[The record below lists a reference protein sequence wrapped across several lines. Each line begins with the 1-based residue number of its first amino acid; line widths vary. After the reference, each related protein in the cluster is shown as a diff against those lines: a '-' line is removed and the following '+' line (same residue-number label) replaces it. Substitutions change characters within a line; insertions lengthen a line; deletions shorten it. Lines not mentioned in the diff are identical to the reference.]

1 MRRIGRGEKIGVEI
15 LAIMAGD
22 GVTKAEVVV
31 YIHRPGEPVEMHR
44 LKDEMAIPLARQIDR
59 MMWRDIE
66 REFNF
71 KASMR
76 GKAMIRKR
84 N

>member
-1 MRRIGRGEKIGVEI
+1 MSDQGQPS
-15 LAIMAGD
+15 
-22 GVTKAEVVV
+22 VTLWT
-31 YIHRPGEPVEMHR
+31 RTPGSPPEMHR
-44 LKDEMAIPLARQIDR
+44 RRGEEGVRLAEKIDR

-76 GKAMIRKR
+76 GKAIARKR
-84 N
+84 AMA

>member
-1 MRRIGRGEKIGVEI
+1 MHRRRGEEGAR
-15 LAIMAGD
+15 LAE
-22 GVTKAEVVV
+22 K
-31 YIHRPGEPVEMHR
+31 
-44 LKDEMAIPLARQIDR
+44 IDR

-84 N
+84 AAV